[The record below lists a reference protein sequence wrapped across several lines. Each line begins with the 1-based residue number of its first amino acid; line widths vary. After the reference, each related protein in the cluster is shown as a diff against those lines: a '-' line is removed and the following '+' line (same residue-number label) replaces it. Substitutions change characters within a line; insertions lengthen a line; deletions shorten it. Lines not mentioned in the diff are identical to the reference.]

1 MVTEKTSPLVDAI
14 HKFAL
19 FQLFSSAQ
27 ASTSKTL
34 LELSTH
40 EISNLP
46 KAPIAF
52 QSGPETAWSND
63 QTVMS
68 CLWVVQL
75 TQHQSRFTI
84 RRRWNS
90 NNFSTDCQ
98 VRWNLSKLFLI
109 SDSDGGRSQFSCSV
123 QSDRIWICGGIRTIG
138 TSYEYLDTCYSTQ
151 EDEFEWNQ
159 VRVYGDDFFIDW
171 NELNRKTFKCE
182 SHD

>member
-1 MVTEKTSPLVDAI
+1 MVTEKTSLLVDVI

-52 QSGPETAWSND
+52 QSGPETAWSNV

-68 CLWVVQL
+68 CLWEVQL

-84 RRRWNS
+84 RRRWNL

-98 VRWNLSKLFLI
+98 VSWSLWNRPWDLIQMVVAVNFHVVFNQTEFGSVVAFVLSEQAM
-109 SDSDGGRSQFSCSV
+109 S
-123 QSDRIWICGGIRTIG
+123 IWIHATQHKKTNLNG
-138 TSYEYLDTCYSTQ
+138 TKLGST
-151 EDEFEWNQ
+151 ETTFYWLK
-159 VRVYGDDFFIDW
+159 RVKPKDF
-171 NELNRKTFKCE
+171 
-182 SHD
+182 